1 MCLVPAGFA
10 QSRLLVAE
18 KGAQSLAIIDP
29 ASGNLLAS
37 VPEGGITGHEV
48 IASADGKLAFVPIY
62 GNSGVGKPGTDGRT
76 SPSSISPPAKSS
88 AISHSTT
95 ASVPHCPMIGP
106 KDGLLY
112 VTTELDQTITVIDPK
127 TLKIIGTLPTG
138 QPESHMLVLS
148 HDGRRAYTTNVG
160 PGTVSVIDIA
170 ARKVLKVIPISANTQ
185 RISISPDDKWVFT
198 ADQTKP
204 QMAVIDTATNTVAK
218 WIPMEGIGYGSAPT
232 PDGRWLLVA
241 LPDQNKVAVIDLKSM
256 QVARTVAVG
265 AYPQEVIVRPDG
277 KSAYVSCEH
286 ANAVAE
292 IDTSTW
298 KVTRTIP
305 TGKYADGLGLGS
317 DEMNRLIRTSTVI
330 EKEGDAAG
338 KYPSE
343 YLPDRYTK
351 RVMTGIGLA
360 PLALAVVTS
369 LLRYSGLMNTS
380 VRHRRSYRY
389 LQQRA
394 CSHCGFCLW

>member
-1 MCLVPAGFA
+1 MKAISLVLPIAA
-10 QSRLLVAE
+10 LVVCVAAAHAQQSRLLVAE

-29 ASGNLLAS
+29 ASGTVLAS

-62 GNSGVGKPGTDGRT
+62 GNSGVGKPGTDGKNIAVIDIAAHKVVGNIAFDHGIR
-76 SPSSISPPAKSS
+76 
-88 AISHSTT
+88 
-95 ASVPHCPMIGP
+95 PHCPMIGP
-106 KDGLLY
+106 RDGQLY
-112 VTTELDQTITVIDPK
+112 VTTELNKTITVIDPK
-127 TLKIIGTLPTG
+127 TLKIVGALPTG

-148 HDGRRAYTTNVG
+148 HDGRRAYTANVG

-170 ARKVLKVIPISANTQ
+170 GRKVLKIIPISANTQ

-204 QMAVIDTATNTVAK
+204 QMAVIDTATSTVAK

-256 QVARTVAVG
+256 QVARTVSVAD
-265 AYPQEVIVRPDG
+265 YPQEVLVRPDG
-277 KSAYVSCEH
+277 KSAYVSCEK

-292 IDTSTW
+292 IDTATW

-305 TGKYADGLGLGS
+305 TGKYADGL
-317 DEMNRLIRTSTVI
+317 
-330 EKEGDAAG
+330 AWAG
-338 KYPSE
+338 
-343 YLPDRYTK
+343 
-351 RVMTGIGLA
+351 
-360 PLALAVVTS
+360 
-369 LLRYSGLMNTS
+369 
-380 VRHRRSYRY
+380 H
-389 LQQRA
+389 
-394 CSHCGFCLW
+394 